1 MQEITLVTA
10 FFDIGRGNIENPD
23 LRRSNEDYFSFFRFW
38 ARIRNYLV
46 IYTEPA
52 HSGQIMEIRNEF
64 GLGDKTKI
72 IEVENIF
79 GEFPI
84 LYDRMK
90 AVSDNQDFRS
100 FRFYEKAISNSV
112 DYDYIMLMKYWCMMK
127 TAEDSICTPLIAWI
141 DFGFNHG
148 GEKFINPEEFD
159 FLWKWTCNDR
169 VQLYSLSDTKKVFSM
184 GSLQLQFDTI
194 MGPIIIAPT
203 HKCSELWNLVYKA
216 MEALLMLDCIDDDQQ
231 LLLMAVRE
239 KPELFD
245 INQSEWFL
253 PLKECG
259 GEHLTIK
266 MNGEYV
272 IKKRKSRKNYWR
284 NRKKTNRER
293 YMERMNHYV
302 ERYYE

>member
-1 MQEITLVTA
+1 
-10 FFDIGRGNIENPD
+10 
-23 LRRSNEDYFSFFRFW
+23 
-38 ARIRNYLV
+38 
-46 IYTEPA
+46 
-52 HSGQIMEIRNEF
+52 
-64 GLGDKTKI
+64 
-72 IEVENIF
+72 
-79 GEFPI
+79 
-84 LYDRMK
+84 
-90 AVSDNQDFRS
+90 
-100 FRFYEKAISNSV
+100 
-112 DYDYIMLMKYWCMMK
+112 
-127 TAEDSICTPLIAWI
+127 
-141 DFGFNHG
+141 
-148 GEKFINPEEFD
+148 
-159 FLWKWTCNDR
+159 
-169 VQLYSLSDTKKVFSM
+169 
-184 GSLQLQFDTI
+184 